1 MTPLEN
7 ILAVVAGALA
17 LLTPIIGVKYRG
29 LISKLQLLLTKKEKV
44 DLVID
49 DMKQLL
55 DEADDVLKVFPEDL
69 EGMTPEKMQE
79 IIKEFTEVK
88 VIVLKLQK
96 DVKEVLEQEPVVPDL

>member
-44 DLVID
+44 DVVID

-55 DEADDVLKVFPEDL
+55 DEADDILKVLPEDL